1 MTPKP
6 YVEDGSIRIFSP
18 DVFDYEL
25 EWHVDFEDRI
35 IKVIDSSGWKLQFDN
50 QIPQGLEINQEIF
63 IEKMTW
69 HRIIKGDGQL
79 VVQITKLS

>member
-1 MTPKP
+1 MDKP
-6 YVEDGSIRIFSP
+6 YVEDGDIRIFSP

-35 IKVIDSSGWKLQFDN
+35 VKIIDTSGWKIQFDN
-50 QIPQGLEINQEIF
+50 QIPQELTKNQKIF
-63 IEKMTW
+63 IKKMTW
-69 HRIIKGDGQL
+69 HRIIRGDGQL